1 MQFTN
6 WPDHGT
12 PSPPDCFIQYVRY
25 ARSSHLTGPI
35 VVHCSAGVGR
45 TGVFIC
51 MDVVFCAIENNFAV
65 SVGIKQINPCQ

>member
-1 MQFTN
+1 LQFTN

-12 PSPPDCFIQYVRY
+12 PASGDYFIKYVRY
-25 ARSSHLTGPI
+25 VRKSHVTGPM

-51 MDVVFCAIENNFAV
+51 ADVVFCAIEKNYSV
-65 SVGIKQINPCQ
+65 SV